1 KSYWEKYQL
10 VFTVGEEIDIQK
22 DLLSLIDMGY
32 ERVPMVN
39 TPGEFSQRGGIID
52 IYPVTEE
59 HTIRLELFDD
69 EVDSIRYFDA
79 GSQRSLQK
87 EQTVNIHPATELLLA
102 EDDIISGVQ
111 RLEDALG
118 KSLQKLKTPGGK
130 EKLTEVIGYDVERLK
145 NMERFQEMYKYIGFF
160 YENPTSLLDYMPE
173 SGVVILDEM
182 SRIQESANH
191 LDTEEAEWYSSLLES
206 NQMVHDSYFSFD
218 WHAIWD
224 NTNHMRIYMS
234 VFLRHI

>member
-1 KSYWEKYQL
+1 
-10 VFTVGEEIDIQK
+10 
-22 DLLSLIDMGY
+22 
-32 ERVPMVN
+32 
-39 TPGEFSQRGGIID
+39 ID

-59 HTIRLELFDD
+59 HPIRIELFDD

-206 NQMVHDSYFSFD
+206 NQMVHDSHFSFD
-218 WHAIWD
+218 WHEIWD
-224 NTNHMRIYMS
+224 HTNHMRIYMS
-234 VFLRHI
+234 VFLRHIPNTQPQNIVNLSSRAMQTFHGQMNLFKNELNRWQKGGFSIVVLAPND